1 MDDKVAVLR
10 GVPLFADLDER
21 GLQAVALLAREVT
34 PTAGEVLM
42 LAGEPGDELYVI
54 IEGSVRIEHGD
65 RSVRSMTAGG
75 FLGEIALVDRRPRTA
90 TATCVTDC
98 RLLAIRGHEF
108 ERLMDTMPAVRR
120 RVQATIERRARAD
133 ASPASG

>member
-42 LAGEPGDELYVI
+42 LEGEPGDELYVI
-54 IEGSVRIEHGD
+54 IEGSVRIEHGN

-98 RLLAIRGHEF
+98 RLLAIRG
-108 ERLMDTMPAVRR
+108 T
-120 RVQATIERRARAD
+120 
-133 ASPASG
+133 SSSG